1 MGIGRY
7 QGQETRV
14 TLIPEG
20 EFIKTDIDSA
30 GRYFV
35 QVTPPNPDF
44 RQFPLLNTIPAL
56 YKRLLEHYNGIGFTL
71 IPVQKIRNSNCSCKY
86 EVTTQRKNMENPL
99 IACTAKE
106 YYFSTFITPII
117 L

>member
-1 MGIGRY
+1 VGIGRY

-44 RQFPLLNTIPAL
+44 RQFPLLNTLPAL
-56 YKRLLEHYNGIGFTL
+56 YKQLLEHATTVSVLLNTC
-71 IPVQKIRNSNCSCKY
+71 PKNSK
-86 EVTTQRKNMENPL
+86 
-99 IACTAKE
+99 
-106 YYFSTFITPII
+106 
-117 L
+117 